1 MKINAYGKIIEIVR
15 GDDKWHV
22 YYLGSEGKKRYAND
36 IVIPSSL
43 KQCDLI
49 NYLED
54 LFHESTNHGNSTI
67 KEI

>member
-54 LFHESTNHGNSTI
+54 LFHESASPGNSTK